1 MGAIYKG
8 NTLISNAVR
17 TVNNVHDDL
26 LSCCFTWSS
35 FKISNTLATVQT
47 NITNSLEKQT
57 LPVSKVILTDNTTLD
72 TKLSSLD
79 TCISSVTATQK
90 K

>member
-8 NTLISNAVR
+8 NTLISNVVR

-26 LSCCFTWSS
+26 SSCCYTWSS
-35 FKISNTLATVQT
+35 FKISNTISTLKAD
-47 NITNSLEKQT
+47 ITSSLEKQT
-57 LPVSKVILTDNTTLD
+57 LPTTRVILTDNTTLD

-79 TCISSVTATQK
+79 TSIKTVADAQK